1 MEGHQETNGN
11 WEENRKLILH
21 LLKDMEIQLREVQH
35 SVTSIKEQLATL
47 TVKTSL
53 WASFLG
59 IIGGLLGFIISF
71 ATRLL

>member
-1 MEGHQETNGN
+1 MEEHRDING

-21 LLKDMEIQLREVQH
+21 LLRDMEVQLREVQN
-35 SVTSIKEQLATL
+35 SVSTIREQLAAL
-47 TVKTSL
+47 TVKTSI

-59 IIGGLLGFIISF
+59 LVGGLLGFIISL